1 MTSGDPDDLYRHLLQ
16 ICTYHME
23 VQPLASGRSG
33 TVTGEV
39 SFFFPVSKSTLKNSL
54 QISLHLGVSGKPN
67 GVATLIPRS
76 NSLQYRLTES
86 GPDFFERGTSESVL

>member
-1 MTSGDPDDLYRHLLQ
+1 
-16 ICTYHME
+16 ME

-39 SFFFPVSKSTLKNSL
+39 SFFPSPLLANNNNSI
-54 QISLHLGVSGKPN
+54 QISLHLGMSGKPDR
-67 GVATLIPRS
+67 VATLIPRS